1 MAARVIRVTL
11 PVGDLERATTFYG
24 RLLHQPGRRVSE
36 DAHEF
41 SCGGVMLACR
51 EIRGA
56 RPHAAPLYL
65 AVPDLENHFGR
76 ARTAGCRG
84 IGGIETEASG
94 ERSFLVE
101 DPFGNLLRLVEEQPA
116 S

>member
-1 MAARVIRVTL
+1 MAAKLIRVTL

-24 RLLHQPGRRVSE
+24 RVLHQPGRRVSDE
-36 DAHEF
+36 VHEF
-41 SCGGVMLACR
+41 NCGGVMLACR

-56 RPHAAPLYL
+56 RPHGAPLYL
-65 AVPDLENHFGR
+65 SVPDLENHFGR
-76 ARTAGCRG
+76 ARTSGCRG

-101 DPFGNLLRLVEEQPA
+101 DPFGNLLRFVEEQPP